1 MKKAL
6 IIAGSLSLLSQGA
19 LAGEWDGFYAGA
31 GVANT
36 TYSHSITDIDYD
48 WFGGTFTESSTA
60 VTPSVYFG
68 FNLSNENVVYGI
80 EADFRSA
87 NIDTNTFYA
96 QDVYRA
102 DKFDDAYS
110 LRLRLGVASGKS
122 LFFAA
127 LGGAQMNVSHS
138 WSEINDI
145 PDSWPKKG
153 NYKIGRAYGVG
164 VEHKVSDSI
173 SVRAEYQNVAIP
185 GNTRTNIASAFRFE
199 FEDEYDAFNIGAA
212 FHF

>member
-6 IIAGSLSLLSQGA
+6 MIAGSLSLLSQGA
-19 LAGEWDGFYAGA
+19 LAGDWDGFYTGV

-48 WFGGTFTESSTA
+48 WFGGSFTESSTA

-68 FNLSNENVVYGI
+68 YNLSNENVVYGL
-80 EADFRSA
+80 EADYRSA
-87 NIDTNTFYA
+87 GMSTETFYA
-96 QDVYRA
+96 DDVYRE

-110 LRLRLGVASGKS
+110 VRLRLGVASGKS

-127 LGGAQMNVSHS
+127 IGAAKMDVSHS

-145 PDSWPKKG
+145 PDSWPAKG
-153 NYKIGRAYGVG
+153 NSKIGRAYGIG
-164 VEHKVSDSI
+164 IEHKVADSVSI
-173 SVRAEYQNVAIP
+173 RAEYQNVALP
-185 GNTRTNIASAFRFE
+185 GDTRTNNADAFRFE
-199 FEDEYDAFNIGAA
+199 FEDEYDAINVGAA